1 MTIQFHVTYGTQAI
15 SVVRSHFLLFLRTWL
30 VEVGLNRLG
39 MNHMYLSLLKSADFL
54 GLKSGAI
61 KIFRLLVK
69 RRVRISIFSR
79 VGRIMLVG
87 DGMRPLNQNPP
98 AIDGIRRILMP
109 AFIREFTSTSCLRGS
124 RVEGAR
130 MRKIVKRREYSS
142 VNRVA
147 IIIIP
152 YRVGFMPVVI
162 VISSTRSLE

>member
-1 MTIQFHVTYGTQAI
+1 MNNQFHVTYGTQAI
-15 SVVRSHFLLFLRTWL
+15 SVVTSHFLLLLRTWL

-39 MNHMYLSLLKSADFL
+39 INHMYLSLLKSTDFL

-69 RRVRISIFSR
+69 RRSRISIFSR
-79 VGRIMLVG
+79 VGRIILVG
-87 DGMRPLNQNPP
+87 DGMRPLSQNPP
-98 AIDGIRRILMP
+98 AIDGPRRILIP

-124 RVEGAR
+124 RVDGDH

-147 IIIIP
+147 TIITT
-152 YRVGFMPVVI
+152 YRAGFMPVVI